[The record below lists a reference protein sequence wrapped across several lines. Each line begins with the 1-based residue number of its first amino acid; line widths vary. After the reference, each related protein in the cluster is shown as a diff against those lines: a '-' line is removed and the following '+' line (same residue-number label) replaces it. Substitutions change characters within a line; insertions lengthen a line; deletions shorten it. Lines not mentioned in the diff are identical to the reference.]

1 MVEPKIERRIGTEV
15 PFVMTME
22 CPICGSSLVKKGNVD
37 YFCVNDECPKKN
49 IESLIHFASRNA
61 MNIDGLGDEIIEDFY
76 NEGFIKSIP
85 DFYNLKKFQDNIIDL
100 EGYGLKKVT
109 NLLEAIENSKNN
121 SLERLIFGLGISGIG
136 AKNAKLLASRYNN
149 IHNLE
154 NATYEELVEIRDI
167 GDVLA
172 KNIVNY
178 FANPINISLINTLED
193 MGVNMDFIGSS
204 VKENVNFSN
213 KKFVLTGT
221 ISFMNRDEIKALIE
235 SYGGKSVDSVSKKT
249 DVVIVG
255 EAPGSKAVKAQ
266 ELGIEI
272 WNEEKFKEI
281 VDSL

>member
-1 MVEPKIERRIGTEV
+1 M
-15 PFVMTME
+15 
-22 CPICGSSLVKKGNVD
+22 
-37 YFCVNDECPKKN
+37 
-49 IESLIHFASRNA
+49 
-61 MNIDGLGDEIIEDFY
+61 
-76 NEGFIKSIP
+76 
-85 DFYNLKKFQDNIIDL
+85 
-100 EGYGLKKVT
+100 
-109 NLLEAIENSKNN
+109 
-121 SLERLIFGLGISGIG
+121 
-136 AKNAKLLASRYNN
+136 
-149 IHNLE
+149 
-154 NATYEELVEIRDI
+154 
-167 GDVLA
+167 A